1 MPRKT
6 VAAPRGRQRAASAKT
21 ATPDLPLFALARQ
34 VRSWADTLLS
44 VTGSA
49 ADIGLSLTQA
59 RVKDPKRKQAV
70 AKAGTQLRRWREAA
84 GMTARELSEAVGLGD
99 AKLLEEAEGGVAT
112 LPFEIVLRLA
122 GVLGRNDPIPVAM
135 SLTRQY
141 NPELWKTLE
150 SLGVGKL
157 AVQGAREREL
167 ANVYRGNDAARKLD
181 DKHYE
186 LKAMFPWPVKETRCK
201 LSVRKGKRGET
212 YVIQWR
218 QIDGTL
224 KKYEG
229 VAWIQPFGKQRTLLT
244 YQMLAVPKVFAPS
257 GLMSE
262 GLRNAV
268 KGYIAAVRTHV
279 AKLRHAPGTNVAAR

>member
-1 MPRKT
+1 MTR
-6 VAAPRGRQRAASAKT
+6 R
-21 ATPDLPLFALARQ
+21 ALAT
-34 VRSWADTLLS
+34 V
-44 VTGSA
+44 SA
-49 ADIGLSLTQA
+49 LAALAAISLPA
-59 RVKDPKRKQAV
+59 HAEDFAAKI
-70 AKAGTQLRRWREAA
+70 KAGKIIAVSIPGSGIYPGRAMGIVNAPASTVYQLLADF
-84 GMTARELSEAVGLGD
+84 ARYDKFVPRI
-99 AKLLEEAEGGVAT
+99 T
-112 LPFEIVLRLA
+112 
-122 GVLGRNDPIPVAM
+122 
-135 SLTRQY
+135 
-141 NPELWKTLE
+141 
-150 SLGVGKL
+150 
-157 AVQGAREREL
+157 
-167 ANVYRGNDAARKLD
+167 AARKLD

>member
-6 VAAPRGRQRAASAKT
+6 VAPPRSRQRAASAKT

-49 ADIGLSLTQA
+49 ADIGLSLAQA

-84 GMTARELSEAVGLGD
+84 GLTARELSEAVGLGD
-99 AKLLEEAEGGVAT
+99 AKLREEAEGGVAT

-157 AVQGAREREL
+157 AERAR
-167 ANVYRGNDAARKLD
+167 ARARQHL
-181 DKHYE
+181 
-186 LKAMFPWPVKETRCK
+186 PRQRC
-201 LSVRKGKRGET
+201 RAQAR
-212 YVIQWR
+212 R
-218 QIDGTL
+218 
-224 KKYEG
+224 
-229 VAWIQPFGKQRTLLT
+229 R
-244 YQMLAVPKVFAPS
+244 
-257 GLMSE
+257 
-262 GLRNAV
+262 GLRGGAV
-268 KGYIAAVRTHV
+268 V
-279 AKLRHAPGTNVAAR
+279 HAPGVRDGGRLPRCGWQQAASMSRGKASIGTPDREKAGTPKPAKARASTPAQQRRTAAKAPPASKRSPQRTVASAAEPQAGPATL

>member
-6 VAAPRGRQRAASAKT
+6 VAPPRSRQRAASAKT

-167 ANVYRGNDAARKLD
+167 ANVYRGNDAARQLD
-181 DKHYE
+181 DE
-186 LKAMFPWPVKETRCK
+186 DFAEVLSFTRRAFEMA
-201 LSVRKGKRGET
+201 VGFRG
-212 YVIQWR
+212 
-218 QIDGTL
+218 
-224 KKYEG
+224 
-229 VAWIQPFGKQRTLLT
+229 
-244 YQMLAVPKVFAPS
+244 
-257 GLMSE
+257 
-262 GLRNAV
+262 
-268 KGYIAAVRTHV
+268 AAGNR
-279 AKLRHAPGTNVAAR
+279 RPR